1 MICFSFQMAREG
13 KVFNEDSASTTKS
26 PEDQKESE
34 KTQRRSF
41 VFQSEFWLKGSV
53 GAGLKFGQ
61 DILKFDNGWLCHLT
75 ED

>member
-1 MICFSFQMAREG
+1 MAREG
-13 KVFNEDSASTTKS
+13 KVFNEDSASTSKS

-34 KTQRRSF
+34 KTQKRKYFIKSCVSIR
-41 VFQSEFWLKGSV
+41 VLIKGSV

>member
-1 MICFSFQMAREG
+1 MARER
-13 KVFNEDSASTTKS
+13 KVFNEDSASTRKS

-34 KTQRRSF
+34 KTHQVLCFR
-41 VFQSEFWLKGSV
+41 VLIKGSV